1 MIIKLYLEWNIIYH
15 EIKKPVF
22 CPHTKSTILADSDL
36 RLHDLVYNLPSNLM
50 NRPNNFMQ
58 FHCKHIYPTDCSR
71 TALAKREKK
80 LTKVQNKSISIALQ
94 EFIQI
99 IYIYISNQINT

>member
-80 LTKVQNKSISIALQ
+80 INESPKQKHKHSITRVHSNY
-94 EFIQI
+94 
-99 IYIYISNQINT
+99 IYIYQTK